1 MSRSFFSPETA
12 ACFQSAGFV
21 EVRPSPRGL
30 KAVRGHCEVHLSR
43 DPTRGTWDLEIPV
56 VRLSSRRPLS
66 PEAASYLE
74 DRNKSG
80 KVRGAFAADGGF
92 IWYRVCAESDAS
104 PASLARLAAE
114 MQETVERLGPKI
126 LNLLK

>member
-1 MSRSFFSPETA
+1 MSQTFFSPETT
-12 ACFQSAGFV
+12 ACFQSAGF
-21 EVRPSPRGL
+21 EVRPSPRGI
-30 KAVRGHCEVHLSR
+30 KAIRGHCEVHLSR
-43 DPTRGTWDLEIPV
+43 DPIRGTWRLEIPV

-66 PEAASYLE
+66 PEAASYLD

-80 KVRGAFAADGGF
+80 KIRGAFAADSGL
-92 IWYRVCAESDAS
+92 IWYRACAESDAQA
-104 PASLARLAAE
+104 ASLARMAVE